1 MKKISKKFILLPLIP
16 MAVAISGCHSN
27 NDDNQADVSG
37 GDDLKLFGVDAMAGI
52 SPWIQSEND
61 GWKVVEVSET
71 QASLADIN
79 AVLINN
85 NGESDTADIQVTGTG
100 SHLFM
105 LKSEAATDLSG
116 YQTGYLE
123 FKVRAKS
130 DSPESMVVSIDNEW
144 PNRSSLELSNP
155 LIGSG
160 EWETLSVPVTCL
172 KPFDGATAVDF
183 TQVGTPFHLDVK
195 ESFDFEVTDV
205 TYRLTTDQE
214 TVVDAD
220 SCASTSDSNSDSDGD
235 SNNDVELGVNNAPAL
250 NSGDAALYYSGDISQ
265 AQDYSSAYPLNSFGF
280 VVTEEN
286 QVVNVSSSENGG
298 VFLGNDDS
306 DMDFSAYQDDLV
318 SLDLK
323 VKSYG
328 ETNGLQIRMDG
339 VTEDFGLFFTV
350 DNVIVPSDDEW
361 YRCQI
366 PVASIIPQ
374 SNLTQVKKAI
384 YISGPWDSMN
394 NLEFSFAN
402 VSIEGKGDSYDPSSP
417 CRKL

>member
-16 MAVAISGCHSN
+16 MAVAISGCHSD

-361 YRCQI
+361 YR
-366 PVASIIPQ
+366 
-374 SNLTQVKKAI
+374 
-384 YISGPWDSMN
+384 
-394 NLEFSFAN
+394 
-402 VSIEGKGDSYDPSSP
+402 
-417 CRKL
+417 

>member
-1 MKKISKKFILLPLIP
+1 MEKISKKFILLPL
-16 MAVAISGCHSN
+16 MAMVISGCYSDN
-27 NDDNQADVSG
+27 NDNKSDVSTF
-37 GDDLKLFGVDAMAGI
+37 LGVGTTAGI

-61 GWKVVEVSET
+61 GWKVAEVSVT
-71 QASLADIN
+71 PVSLAGIS

-85 NGESDTADIQVTGTG
+85 NGENDTADIQVTGTG

-105 LKSEAATDLSG
+105 LKSEVATDLST

-130 DSPESMVVSIDNEW
+130 DTPESMVVSIDNEW
-144 PNRSSLELSNP
+144 PNRSSLVLVNP
-155 LIGSG
+155 LTGSG
-160 EWETLSVPVTCL
+160 EWETLSVPVKCL

-195 ESFDFEVTDV
+195 ESFDFEITDV

-220 SCASTSDSNSDSDGD
+220 SCTSTSDSNSDSDSD

-250 NSGDAALYYSGDISQ
+250 NSGDVALYYSGDIGQ

-280 VVTEEN
+280 VVQEEN

-298 VFLGNDDS
+298 VFLGGDDS
-306 DMDFSAYQDDLV
+306 NMDLSAYSDELV

-323 VKSYG
+323 IKSYG
-328 ETNGLQIRMDG
+328 ETNGLQVRMDG

-350 DNVIVPSDDEW
+350 DSAIVPSDNEW

-374 SNLTQVKKAI
+374 GSLIQVKKVI
-384 YISGPWDSMN
+384 YISGPWDSMKD
-394 NLEFSFAN
+394 LAFSFAN
-402 VSIEGKGDSYDPSSP
+402 VSIEGKGDSYDPASP
-417 CRKL
+417 CTKL